1 MKKIFFMILIL
12 FLLTGCE
19 ATYNLTL
26 DSNNFIENLEINN
39 NKISFNNHDIPYK
52 EMLNNA
58 SNGALATDIREEKP
72 ESNVKEDN
80 IKYYD
85 VKKIETN
92 NTLGI
97 SYENKFSLLE
107 YKYSTIVNSNIDK
120 FNYTYNKEQIML
132 NITKPINVF
141 VLYPQLNNLT
151 IKFKTNHEVIKN
163 NADEIIDNTYYFY
176 LNKSN
181 YQNKKIILELSNE
194 YNQNTP
200 GFLVLDEEGYFSVN
214 TLIIIYVILGVIG
227 LTIGISIYIK
237 VRKSNN

>member
-132 NITKPINVF
+132 NITNPINVF